1 MVHGLL
7 SFEFLSHGTHSTIF
21 NDIVLS
27 DLTSHTCI
35 ISNILLDH
43 GKKVSVA
50 GIGAI
55 KYIICIYNCNIDK
68 MFYISVSGKSY
79 TWNRVVLVVRF
90 LN

>member
-1 MVHGLL
+1 MHGHL
-7 SFEFLSHGTHSTIF
+7 SFKFLSHDTHSTIL

-43 GKKVSVA
+43 GKKVSIA

-55 KYIICIYNCNIDK
+55 KYIINVYNI
-68 MFYISVSGKSY
+68 
-79 TWNRVVLVVRF
+79 VV
-90 LN
+90 